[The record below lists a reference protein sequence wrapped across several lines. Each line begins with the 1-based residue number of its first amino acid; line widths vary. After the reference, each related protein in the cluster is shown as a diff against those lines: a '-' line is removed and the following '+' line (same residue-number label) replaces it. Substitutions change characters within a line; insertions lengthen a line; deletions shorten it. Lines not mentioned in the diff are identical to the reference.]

1 MACTLAAD
9 DQGQKEQVCQEI
21 TCIARLF
28 RDCGLHDLAR
38 SMIDKARALLKRMGL
53 LGKDGHQLDTLELQ
67 LRQLDLNAADDPD
80 AALTALLAN
89 VVANGRDVINCHGL
103 TAPTGALLGQL
114 LRTARQKGLVVP
126 ADAEETLEEL
136 QRHAGGSFGDLI
148 TTMSA
153 ARPTAQDLFAFALA
167 LGPARYSDD
176 VGYDMRNL
184 ALAAGRALASDDLL
198 RDPEGA
204 AFVLDL
210 LADRGVALPGW
221 DEAAIP
227 APAPAA
233 VRETAEIARSISRTG
248 VSIVQVGF
256 DENGRLV
263 RLATTNGEV
272 GEAIREPEDVILEER
287 MKQWAAKFPFAY
299 GIDESTAN
307 LFYTTTADLRLSHLP
322 DGPIVIA
329 ADAEFQGFP
338 PNLLFVNGDFAG
350 RTRPMAATPSLAWL
364 GRARESRHIGNGKM
378 CAWISTAGD
387 GESQTL
393 PMIAERLQ
401 PTFEEFGFV
410 VDNGPVL
417 PTAFAGAT
425 LAVVTA
431 HGGVHPEGRFFQVV
445 SDEGGLRIT
454 VADLANALRNIGVVV
469 LFVCS
474 GGRADK
480 HPAANTTLGLAKQIL
495 DRGCSA
501 VIASPWPLDA
511 RVPSHWLPTFLE
523 RWTQGATL
531 IEANFRAN
539 QNVDRQFA
547 QDPARGLAMTVY
559 GNPEI
564 ALTSSAKS
572 G

>member
-1 MACTLAAD
+1 MGECLD
-9 DQGQKEQVCQEI
+9 EV
-21 TCIARLF
+21 
-28 RDCGLHDLAR
+28 DLAWPSSR
-38 SMIDKARALLKRMGL
+38 RLLDECCISDRKARHVSTDKSLRGLAHIHFVPSPCERALI
-53 LGKDGHQLDTLELQ
+53 
-67 LRQLDLNAADDPD
+67 
-80 AALTALLAN
+80 AALMDIKARGYLGVWGNHVWGHCLNGDTERLGFDVVFQALTELGRNFYTAEYATKSQ
-89 VVANGRDVINCHGL
+89 AH
-103 TAPTGALLGQL
+103 TLGD
-114 LRTARQKGLVVP
+114 G
-126 ADAEETLEEL
+126 EL
-136 QRHAGGSFGDLI
+136 FCS
-148 TTMSA
+148 
-153 ARPTAQDLFAFALA
+153 
-167 LGPARYSDD
+167 
-176 VGYDMRNL
+176 
-184 ALAAGRALASDDLL
+184 
-198 RDPEGA
+198 
-204 AFVLDL
+204 
-210 LADRGVALPGW
+210 
-221 DEAAIP
+221 
-227 APAPAA
+227 A